1 VTRDDGSPWSKS
13 CCGTRRI
20 LLRPSAA
27 RTIEIADRPEARHI
41 NSCNMDLDKVSLSQY
56 YTLRIAGQGS
66 RDQGNQSKGLD
77 VDEVFESCHQPSRQR
92 MRRGWLRMR
101 ESQRVEMAVCR
112 SVCSELKDHVFCSRV
127 LFCVLSSQRGS
138 SRVYSQ

>member
-1 VTRDDGSPWSKS
+1 
-13 CCGTRRI
+13 
-20 LLRPSAA
+20 
-27 RTIEIADRPEARHI
+27 
-41 NSCNMDLDKVSLSQY
+41 MDLDKVSLSQY

-138 SRVYSQ
+138 SRVYFHDVSLMYTCVESAHGVEGGALGQRT